1 MTAQAGNAS
10 QSQPA
15 ATDPNPGEPVARQP
29 EHGRPDDAHP
39 ADTRPDDAHPDDAR
53 PYDTRLAAKTQKPSP
68 KPDRAARQAAALREN
83 LLKRKDQARQRQ
95 QAKPPPD
102 Q

>member
-29 EHGRPDDAHP
+29 EHGRPNDAH
-39 ADTRPDDAHPDDAR
+39 PDDAHPDDAR
-53 PYDTRLAAKTQKPSP
+53 PDDTRLAAKTQKPSP